1 MCCYFLLVMLC
12 NTVKVVKANPISE
25 LKVLRFKE
33 IGFVASTFAEG
44 ELLNNLQPKDLILMA
59 HRGSK
64 WVKMITRNVITY
76 EEIRG

>member
-1 MCCYFLLVMLC
+1 MLC

-44 ELLNNLQPKDLILMA
+44 ELLNNLQPKDLILIKSEFSCTNCNG
-59 HRGSK
+59 HYYLQF
-64 WVKMITRNVITY
+64 Y
-76 EEIRG
+76 ENIFPFVAL